1 MTKQPLSRARYTAYV
16 IILICACILLYLFYA
31 RDMRF
36 FLVPTSSMLP
46 TFQARDYILTLNAN
60 DYERGDVVVIRDPV
74 DLSQYMVKRIVG
86 VGGDEVTVR
95 QGALFVNG
103 SYVSEPYT
111 LEPYIEYQF
120 APYTVPENHVFLLG
134 DNRNQSEDSSTW
146 PEPGQPTD
154 RVVGRVHAIYLPF
167 NRMRLVSPYPFTV
180 LPDEDIGAGNQA
192 AAEGEPG

>member
-1 MTKQPLSRARYTAYV
+1 M
-16 IILICACILLYLFYA
+16 IILICACILLYLFYV

-36 FLVPTSSMLP
+36 FLVPSSSMLP
-46 TFQARDYILTLNAN
+46 TFQPRDYMVTLSAN
-60 DYERGDVVVIRDPV
+60 GYDRGDVVVIKDPM
-74 DLSQYMVKRIVG
+74 DPSQYMVKRIVG
-86 VGGDEVTVR
+86 VGGDEVAVR

-111 LEPYIEYQF
+111 LEPYIEYQM
-120 APYTVPENHVFLLG
+120 APYTAPENHVVVLG

-146 PEPGQPTD
+146 PEPGQPAD

-180 LPDEDIGAGNQA
+180 LPEVDITAEGQA
-192 AAEGEPG
+192 APEGE